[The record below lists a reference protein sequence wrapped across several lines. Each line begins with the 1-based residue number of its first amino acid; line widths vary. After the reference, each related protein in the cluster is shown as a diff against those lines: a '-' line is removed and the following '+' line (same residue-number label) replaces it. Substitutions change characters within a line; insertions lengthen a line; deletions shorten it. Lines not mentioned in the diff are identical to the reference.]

1 MKKQSKITFGLL
13 LGTALTAISVVGATA
28 GSLAWYAYS
37 RSVTLS
43 FIGTSIAKSA
53 LLNVGIVDDS
63 HYIDDE
69 HLALYELTR
78 EEYDNHSI
86 VFTHKTDG
94 LDYRAIREY
103 LRRSVYAIDML
114 FPLSTQARGISETGA
129 LQLYESPNYGET
141 SLTKTALTS
150 HYVRLPLAFRMS
162 DIDGSSIEDID
173 IWLTDTSV
181 QASGEN
187 IHQAVR
193 LFIENS
199 QRKFLMKPADRTTN
213 TGSTKVGGL
222 LDLDGDGTY
231 DYNQTYLNEYYYGQY
246 DGTLVNDTSEYGI
259 DKEHAEYDN
268 VNGVEELVES
278 TFYAKHYEHTYC
290 VDLEQL
296 TPKVVEYQTFGTVK
310 PLVDANG
317 TYYSGATGMPIAT
330 TDSDDGVGYATF
342 TIFIEGWD
350 HAVVDKAAGYSFNL
364 GLRFEVN
371 RS

>member
-1 MKKQSKITFGLL
+1 
-13 LGTALTAISVVGATA
+13 
-28 GSLAWYAYS
+28 
-37 RSVTLS
+37 
-43 FIGTSIAKSA
+43 
-53 LLNVGIVDDS
+53 
-63 HYIDDE
+63 
-69 HLALYELTR
+69 
-78 EEYDNHSI
+78 
-86 VFTHKTDG
+86 
-94 LDYRAIREY
+94 
-103 LRRSVYAIDML
+103 ML
-114 FPLSTQARGISETGA
+114 FPISTQARAINETGT
-129 LQLYESPNYGET
+129 LNLYESPNYGET
-141 SLTKTALTS
+141 SLTTTAKTS
-150 HYVRLPLAFRMS
+150 HYVRLPLAFRMA
-162 DIDGSSIEDID
+162 DIDGSSIENQD
-173 IWLTDTSV
+173 IWLTDTTV

-193 LFIENS
+193 LFVENS
-199 QRKFLMKPADRTTN
+199 QRKFLMKPADKTMS

-246 DGTLVNDTSEYGI
+246 TGQVVNETSEYGI
-259 DKEHAEYDN
+259 DKEHAPYVN

-290 VDLEQL
+290 VDLEQV
-296 TPKVVEYQTFGTVK
+296 TPKVAEYQTFGTVK

-317 TYYSGATGMPIAT
+317 AYYAGATGIAIANT
-330 TDSDDGVGYATF
+330 NSDDGVGYATF